1 MSKKWGSLE
10 STLKRLGLDIFF
22 NFLTLKTF

>member
-1 MSKKWGSLE
+1 LGSLE
-10 STLKRLGLDIFF
+10 SKLKRLGIDIFF